1 MNTVRHILQI
11 KGSFIWSIGPE
22 ETVYEALRMMANKDV
37 GALLVMENDK
47 MVGILSERDYAR
59 KIILHGKASKDTSV
73 REIMT
78 PLVYSVH
85 PDQTIEECMDIMT
98 HRRVRHLPVLDG
110 DHLLGVISIGDVVND
125 IIHRQRSVISNLE
138 SRVLGQELA
147 EPPEKA
153 VPRFPGVGQKKD

>member
-11 KGSFIWSIGPE
+11 KGNYIWSIGPE

-37 GALLVMENDK
+37 GALIVMEGEK

-59 KIILHGKASKDTSV
+59 KIILHGKSSKETLV

-85 PDQTIEECMDIMT
+85 PDQTIEECMEIMT
-98 HRRVRHLPVLDG
+98 NRRVRHLPVLEG
-110 DHLLGVISIGDVVND
+110 DQLVGVISIGDVVNN
-125 IIHRQRSVISNLE
+125 IIRRQRQVISNMENRLLSKE
-138 SRVLGQELA
+138 GEPQE
-147 EPPEKA
+147 PA
-153 VPRFPGVGQKKD
+153 VPRFPNVGKSQ